1 MAADEKNDVLNAV
14 QSSSSASLDIVRR
27 RRQSVPA
34 EPTLQGSIKPRLQ
47 LQKIQPA
54 PDTTLLCRY
63 ELKYRI
69 PETKARAIAQYVSA
83 FIHPDRYAK
92 NKPGNEYLISSLYLD
107 TPTLTLCNETLQ
119 GKKNRFKLRIRGY
132 DDNPL
137 SPVFLEIKRRACNVI
152 VKSRV
157 GVEKAALGNILA
169 GRFIPPLT
177 YTKDRDAFNQFMMYA
192 AALSARPIVLVRYL
206 RQAFEGDSDNRVR
219 ITFDRQLCFKTTCQ
233 PVVSVNGTG
242 WTSVAMDFVVL
253 EIKFTSRYPLWLS
266 EMVKIFDLKQSS
278 MSKYVS
284 SVQQS
289 CQLGYCSPPA
299 GSIWCYDE

>member
-27 RRQSVPA
+27 RRQGVPA

-152 VKSRV
+152 VKS
-157 GVEKAALGNILA
+157 
-169 GRFIPPLT
+169 
-177 YTKDRDAFNQFMMYA
+177 
-192 AALSARPIVLVRYL
+192 
-206 RQAFEGDSDNRVR
+206 
-219 ITFDRQLCFKTTCQ
+219 
-233 PVVSVNGTG
+233 
-242 WTSVAMDFVVL
+242 
-253 EIKFTSRYPLWLS
+253 
-266 EMVKIFDLKQSS
+266 
-278 MSKYVS
+278 
-284 SVQQS
+284 
-289 CQLGYCSPPA
+289 
-299 GSIWCYDE
+299 